1 MNPYEELCVVLA
13 KSGVKFS
20 CGEFEPGINWYDFSK
35 PVLAQ
40 AKYEIAMLDGV
51 LLFDSRG
58 NHIAGGAGD
67 EQPGKY
73 ELL

>member
-1 MNPYEELCVVLA
+1 MNPYEELCAVLA
-13 KSGVKFS
+13 KSGVKFG
-20 CGEFEPGINWYDFSK
+20 CGKFEPGINWYDFS
-35 PVLAQ
+35 PAVLKK

-51 LLFDSRG
+51 LVFDANG
-58 NHIAGGAGD
+58 KHIAGGHGD